1 MPEVDKVEQAA
12 MHGQQMPG
20 GLDVFEQIRF
30 HGLSYIYGNYKAKL
44 VDKATASAYKRS
56 LVREI
61 KAMRAEYA
69 FGIKCYNTAADRYKA
84 TEAEKNVYR
93 TNRTLE
99 NADKLVAALDGLEVV
114 KDV

>member
-12 MHGQQMPG
+12 MHGQQMPD

-30 HGLSYIYGNYKAKL
+30 HGLSYIYGNYLAKL
-44 VDKATASAYKRS
+44 VSKDAASAYKRS
-56 LVREI
+56 LMCEV
-61 KAMRAEYA
+61 KAMRAEHE

-84 TEAEKNVYR
+84 TEAAKTAYR
-93 TNRTLE
+93 TDRTLE
-99 NADKLVAALDGLEVV
+99 NADKLVAVLDGLEVV

>member
-12 MHGQQMPG
+12 MHGQQMPD

-30 HGLSYIYGNYKAKL
+30 HGLSYIYGNYRAKL
-44 VDKATASAYKRS
+44 VSKDAASAYKRS
-56 LVREI
+56 LMCEV
-61 KAMRAEYA
+61 KAMRAEHE

-84 TEAEKNVYR
+84 TEAAKTAYR
-93 TNRTLE
+93 TDRTLE
-99 NADKLVAALDGLEVV
+99 NADKLVAVLDGLEVV